1 MNLPINAYAY
11 LGDAYLALVA
21 KTYLVSQGV
30 VKSKEL
36 SQQSIRYLSAQ
47 AQADFIVFAQT
58 QPWFDETMKQFFL
71 KGRNYKSDTIPKN
84 ASVIT
89 YRLSTGCEAV
99 FGYYYSIQDQE
110 TLNQL
115 WDYFKTFVQEKYE
128 TISLR

>member
-21 KTYLVSQGV
+21 KTYLVSLGI

-36 SQQSIRYLSAQ
+36 SALSIRYLSAQ
-47 AQADFIVFAQT
+47 AQADFIVYAQT
-58 QPWFDETMKQFFL
+58 QPWFNDTMKQFFL

-99 FGYYYSIQDQE
+99 FGYYYTIQDQE
-110 TLNQL
+110 TLDQL